1 MKKIIGIRRE
11 DKNQWEKRV
20 PLIPADVKSL
30 LEKNDLDVLVQ
41 PSEIRVFQDE
51 EYERAGAKI
60 DESLSSANVVFAV
73 KEIPVQLLEAK
84 KTYVVF
90 SHTIKGQAYN
100 MEMLKQLMNLKCNL
114 IDYEKISN
122 QQNAR
127 IITFSLFAGIAG
139 IIETLYAFARKMELK
154 GISTPFNT
162 LKQAYQY
169 RSITQ
174 AEEEITKI
182 SKKIL
187 KNGVSKELHPLTIG
201 ILGYGNVAKGVQ
213 RILELLPVKDLTPDQ
228 LKEGLNSRELDNK
241 YVYKI
246 VFEEKDLV
254 EPDYGEFNLQDYYLH
269 PEKYKSIFHHYLP
282 EPKILLNCVFWTE
295 DYPRIITRK
304 NLKDSL
310 SRNLEPGLQV
320 IGDISCDIGGA
331 IEITKDST
339 KPDNACY
346 SYFIE
351 TDKFED
357 GIRRGG
363 ITVMAIDNLPC
374 EFSQEASASF
384 SSELM
389 GYVNAIASA
398 DYSIDFQDLQLPVEV
413 KKAVILLNGQLT
425 PDYQYIADFI

>member
-20 PLIPADVKSL
+20 PLIPADVKLL
-30 LEKNDLDVLVQ
+30 LEKNDLDVIVQ

-60 DESLSSANVVFAV
+60 DESLGSANTIFAV
-73 KEIPVQLLEAK
+73 KEIPIQLLEAK
-84 KTYVVF
+84 KTYVFF

-127 IITFSLFAGIAG
+127 VITFSLFAGIAG

-154 GISTPFNT
+154 GISTPFST

-174 AEEEITKI
+174 AEEEIKKI
-182 SKKIL
+182 SEKIL
-187 KNGVSKELHPLTIG
+187 KNGISKELHPLTIG
-201 ILGYGNVAKGVQ
+201 ISGYGNVAKGVQ
-213 RILELLPVKDLTPDQ
+213 RILELLPIRDLTPDQ
-228 LKEGLNSRELDNK
+228 LKEGLNSKELDNK

-254 EPDYGEFNLQDYYLH
+254 ESDNLKFDLQDYYLR
-269 PEKYKSIFHHYLP
+269 PENYKSIFHHYLP
-282 EPKILLNCVFWTE
+282 EPKILLNCVYWTE

-304 NLKDSL
+304 NLKLSL
-310 SRNLEPGLQV
+310 LRNVEPELQV
-320 IGDISCDIGGA
+320 IGDISCDIGGS
-331 IEITKDST
+331 IEITKEST

-346 SYFIE
+346 TYFIE
-351 TDKFED
+351 KDEFED
-357 GIRRGG
+357 GIRRAG

-384 SSELM
+384 SSELR

-398 DYSIDFQDLQLPVEV
+398 DYSMDFQDLQLPVEV

-425 PDYQYIADFI
+425 PDYQYIAEFM